1 MAAVDRGKQI
11 VSSARPIAEREIQ
24 RILALV
30 PWLVA
35 NPGALRVDVAERFG
49 MSLEQLD
56 RDLDLM
62 LMVGVPPYTPGDYI
76 DVDDDGETIT
86 LRMADSFRRPPQL
99 TGPEGLAVLAAGR
112 ALLAVPGSDPDG
124 PLASALSKLAGALGN
139 PNIAVSIDEPPYLAV
154 ARRAVDERRELDIT
168 YWTASRDA
176 QTQRVVQPN
185 AVFFAEGAW
194 YLDAWCHLANEDR
207 LFRVDRIRGAELMD
221 TAFATSEEWVRREAL
236 YQPRSDDPLVTLD
249 VNVDARWVGEQY
261 PVESIEDLAHG
272 GQRITLRVSEAAF
285 LERLVLRLG
294 ASARVVSATVPT
306 DFSAQRSAQRV
317 LARYGAPPSE

>member
-1 MAAVDRGKQI
+1 MSNGRA
-11 VSSARPIAEREIQ
+11 IAEHEIQ

-35 NPGALRVDVAERFG
+35 NPGSLRTDVAQRFG
-49 MSLEQLD
+49 ISSEQLD
-56 RDLDLM
+56 QDLDLM

-124 PLASALSKLAGALGN
+124 PLASALAKLADALGN
-139 PNIAVSIDEPPYLAV
+139 PNIAVSIDEPPHLAI
-154 ARRAVDERRELDIT
+154 AREAVEERRELQIT

-176 QTQRVVQPN
+176 QTNRVVQPN

-194 YLDAWCHLANEDR
+194 YLDAWCRRADDDR
-207 LFRVDRIRGAELMD
+207 LFRVDRIRAAQLTPTKFPSND
-221 TAFATSEEWVRREAL
+221 DWVQRETL
-236 YQPRSDDPLVTLD
+236 YQPRANDPQVSLD
-249 VNVDARWVGEQY
+249 VTADARWVGEQY
-261 PVESIEDLAHG
+261 PAESIEDMAQG
-272 GQRITLRVSEAAF
+272 GQRITLRVSEVAF

-294 ASARVVSATVPT
+294 PSASVVKGTGPT
-306 DFSAQRSAQRV
+306 DFSAQQSALRV
-317 LARYGAPPSE
+317 LARYGATTGHNTMPKPH